1 MHAKLLQSY
10 PTLWEPMDCSPTGS
24 SVHGILQARILE
36 WVAVPSYRGSSP
48 PRDQTCVS
56 YVSCIGRQILYLPVL
71 LSSFRGSGLPSDL
84 TSSTDPRRVI
94 DFSVSLVFYLLGWS
108 GDFQAPYM
116 LD

>member
-1 MHAKLLQSY
+1 M
-10 PTLWEPMDCSPTGS
+10 PS
-24 SVHGILQARILE
+24 S
-36 WVAVPSYRGSSP
+36 RGSSQ

-94 DFSVSLVFYLLGWS
+94 DFPVCLVFYLLGWS

>member
-1 MHAKLLQSY
+1 M
-10 PTLWEPMDCSPTGS
+10 PS
-24 SVHGILQARILE
+24 S
-36 WVAVPSYRGSSP
+36 RGSSQ